1 MFVHHPSR
9 PLRIGVHILFFTCCV
24 LFMDQTAYY
33 LEQDMSVY
41 QYLKTI
47 EYDQDMPQ
55 AQATAPSTAPEG

>member
-1 MFVHHPSR
+1 MIVHHPSR
-9 PLRIGVHILFFTCCV
+9 KLRKGVHILIFTCRV
-24 LFMDQTAYY
+24 LFIDQTTNY

-55 AQATAPSTAPEG
+55 AQASAQPTAPEG